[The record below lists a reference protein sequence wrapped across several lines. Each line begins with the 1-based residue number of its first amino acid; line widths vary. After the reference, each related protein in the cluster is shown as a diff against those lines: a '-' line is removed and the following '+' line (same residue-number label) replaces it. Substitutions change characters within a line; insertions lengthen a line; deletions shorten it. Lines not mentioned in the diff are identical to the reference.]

1 MTNRK
6 LLKAAP
12 DNTRVLVKIPNS
24 EQTYELPVTALATGT
39 SYKQYM
45 GIINV
50 DSSEDASITFN
61 TPLIN
66 TLGTTLYGSWIN
78 PNVYAINT
86 GITLPP
92 ETIVKFNVNSG
103 IVGDANAVRWLIS
116 GTQIIFGLYDFTGAG
131 TQGVEAVLEIF
142 IPI

>member
-1 MTNRK
+1 MSSRK
-6 LLKAAP
+6 LLKTAP
-12 DNTRVLVKIPNS
+12 ENTRVLVKIPNS

-39 SYKQYM
+39 TYKQYM

-50 DSSEDASITFN
+50 GPDDDASITFN

-92 ETIVKFNVNSG
+92 ETIVKFNVNAG
-103 IVGDANAVRWLIS
+103 IVNDAITVRWFIVGS
-116 GTQIIFGLYDFTGAG
+116 EITFGPFNFAG
-131 TQGVEAVLEIF
+131 TNTQGLEAVLEIF